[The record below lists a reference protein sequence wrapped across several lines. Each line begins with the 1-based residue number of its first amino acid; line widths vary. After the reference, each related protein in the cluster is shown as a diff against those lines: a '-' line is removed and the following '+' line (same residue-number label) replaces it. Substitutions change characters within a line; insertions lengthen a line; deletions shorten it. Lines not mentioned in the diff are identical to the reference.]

1 MPLWMRRYGRSLDI
15 LMKNKTIRI
24 VGAAVCLVIL
34 VAFFSSR
41 MVLLASERD
50 HKASQALEAE
60 SATLMEHCS
69 MKMKSAAPTAEAKV
83 VGNSATNAAPAADH
97 CANCSKHKQAQ

>member
-1 MPLWMRRYGRSLDI
+1 
-15 LMKNKTIRI
+15 MKSKTIRI
-24 VGAAVCLVIL
+24 IGAAVCLVIL

-50 HKASQALEAE
+50 HKASQALEAD
-60 SATLMEHCS
+60 SAIIMEHCS
-69 MKMKSAAPTAEAKV
+69 MKMKSARPAVDAKV
-83 VGNSATNAAPAADH
+83 ADNATTNAAPAADH

>member
-1 MPLWMRRYGRSLDI
+1 MRRHRRSIAI
-15 LMKNKTIRI
+15 LMKSKTIRI
-24 VGAAVCLVIL
+24 IGAAVCLVIL

-50 HKASQALEAE
+50 HRASQALEAD

-69 MKMKSAAPTAEAKV
+69 MKMKSARPAVDAKV
-83 VGNSATNAAPAADH
+83 ADNATTNAAPAADH
-97 CANCSKHKQAQ
+97 CANCSKHKGAQ